1 MHRVAVTKA
10 GPRPALRKALIELPR
25 YLVEGLVVFFRHLQP
40 ALQPSP
46 RNCKYR
52 EDQNIPQEHATHDIV
67 VKEQKKP
74 FWWLSAIPEIE
85 RQGRL
90 LRYQDLCEAIL
101 RTASEEQREPEPGG
115 GRPYKGPNKID
126 RDEPVEEG
134 RRRLRTQRMNAMFRM
149 ATILARSPLEGQK
162 LLASL
167 VLERRR
173 LQRATPYPADRTWA
187 IQYIVTRGSEAMKL
201 KKTRRQ
207 RKLRVRKERDA
218 RDEVRKTSRNKYRA
232 KIRQS
237 RRLEAGGI
245 ISVAPP
251 QEDSDDSISSKSDG
265 ENRRRRKRRRR
276 TGSVVVRAPLAT
288 IKEENVDA
296 SQDNKTPGEGFP
308 RPTTPVP
315 APPSPPPGQASLPR
329 ELHGQKYGRSENKE
343 SRDDETEE
351 DTMSP
356 GSIHEF
362 ELQQTKDNIK
372 RAKEQYEAY
381 LRLWDTYR
389 TEGIAE
395 RLWKLYYHLFHDLGV
410 DVDEPN
416 FHETGKSI
424 VYQCGPRSFSVFR
437 SSITDDN
444 TVPRFVNSQSK
455 AALEPSGD
463 GPSHGKKIE
472 EFSSPDI
479 PDFDLYSEELPRVP
493 VMITVI
499 DFDRG
504 HAGLEIPILPE
515 PTEDHTKPEASIT
528 HLRGGDPVKLFGKLT
543 VEYHQ
548 ALANTLINRKPNR
561 LWKTRADRL
570 EKLLLHVRHQPLYYS
585 MDLPIFGNSVGE
597 HDALRLLDS
606 TAKILRKILDFADAL
621 SIRKD
626 MGQNLVYRLVDH
638 SNDVQ
643 SLGDKAFDKLVAYA
657 EKGDID
663 PLGDF
668 ETDDWVRVLED
679 RARILYDTTNYIET
693 DSLPNDI
700 TPLLEPFLDNI
711 KTHVQPIK
719 HHFPDY
725 QPGYDPYAYCP
736 DRPPDKPIKK
746 SRTHLPPRKP
756 KTGRGCFRPSHILR
770 SQVLLDALTVLG
782 GMKGKSRDKLRN
794 FFLDGQSME
803 RERRRLPEEDWEP
816 NFTTCGYETKAG
828 SNARFSIPG
837 RMVESTPFGVFSWR
851 MPRWILKIPE
861 QVVLPPWTEA
871 CQGYAL
877 MNYRKNRELYERWQ
891 FSGWKK
897 YSVSFLDPE
906 AARLL
911 VKELEGNNGNTPPPP
926 PSTPTLLTRWVPT
939 SSLPT
944 HILRNGSLPDGND
957 DDDGFIED
965 VEEGTIIPSGATVI
979 TRSSSGSTS
988 TIGASPP
995 SMATGADTAA
1005 HGTQPQPS
1013 MPSGEDPA
1021 SGRGGDGADDD
1032 DSLSE
1037 KRVRKQVRFLIP
1049 DPEPE
1054 ETPKE
1059 TLEGEGMTYHWAP
1072 EDLFEFEWDDE
1083 HEPGE
1088 PTEQELINELRIAN
1102 LEINDEEEV
1111 FGMEGDDEGL
1121 AGPHPT
1127 GFYDEEGEVRRTSR
1141 PEGSGREELSSRDS
1155 SPDWLARTAWPGADW
1170 TTSAQAQRGIQTLF
1184 DAPSNIPE
1192 NLGGIAQETGNHDT
1206 GPRHGEDGDGVE

>member
-1 MHRVAVTKA
+1 
-10 GPRPALRKALIELPR
+10 
-25 YLVEGLVVFFRHLQP
+25 
-40 ALQPSP
+40 
-46 RNCKYR
+46 
-52 EDQNIPQEHATHDIV
+52 
-67 VKEQKKP
+67 
-74 FWWLSAIPEIE
+74 
-85 RQGRL
+85 
-90 LRYQDLCEAIL
+90 
-101 RTASEEQREPEPGG
+101 
-115 GRPYKGPNKID
+115 
-126 RDEPVEEG
+126 
-134 RRRLRTQRMNAMFRM
+134 MFRM

-173 LQRATPYPADRTWA
+173 LQRATPYPVDKTWA
-187 IQYIVTRGSEAMKL
+187 IQYIVTRGSEAMQV

-207 RKLRVRKERDA
+207 KKLRVRKERDT
-218 RDEVRKTSRNKYRA
+218 RDEMRETSRNKYRA

-237 RRLEAGGI
+237 RQLEAGGI
-245 ISVAPP
+245 MSVATP

-288 IKEENVDA
+288 IKEENVDV
-296 SQDNKTPGEGFP
+296 SQDNKTCGEGFP

-329 ELHGQKYGRSENKE
+329 EPHDQKHGQFENEE
-343 SRDDETEE
+343 SGDDETEE

-356 GSIHEF
+356 GSIREF
-362 ELQQTKDNIK
+362 ELQRTTENIK

-381 LRLWDTYR
+381 LRLWGTYR

-416 FHETGKSI
+416 FHETD
-424 VYQCGPRSFSVFR
+424 P
-437 SSITDDN
+437 
-444 TVPRFVNSQSK
+444 QSK
-455 AALEPSGD
+455 AALEPSGEV
-463 GPSHGKKIE
+463 PIHGKKTE

-479 PDFDLYSEELPRVP
+479 PDFDLYSEELPSVP

-504 HAGLEIPILPE
+504 HVGLEILILPE
-515 PTEDHTKPEASIT
+515 PTEDHTRPEMSIT
-528 HLRGGDPVKLFGKLT
+528 HLRGGDQVKLFGKLT

-548 ALANTLINRKPNR
+548 ALANTLVNRKPNP

-570 EKLLLHVRHQPLYYS
+570 DKLLLHVRHQPLYYS

-597 HDALRLLDS
+597 RDALRLLDS
-606 TAKILRKILDFADAL
+606 TAKILRKILDFADTL
-621 SIRKD
+621 SLRKD
-626 MGQNLVYRLVDH
+626 MGQNLVYQLVDH

-663 PLGDF
+663 PLSDF

-679 RARILYDTTNYIET
+679 RARILYDTTRYIET
-693 DSLPNDI
+693 DSLPNNI
-700 TPLLEPFLDNI
+700 KPFLESFFDDI
-711 KTHVQPIK
+711 KTHVRPVK
-719 HHFPDY
+719 HHFPGY

-736 DRPPDKPIKK
+736 DRPPDNPIKK
-746 SRTHLPPRKP
+746 SRTHLPPKKP
-756 KTGRGCFRPSHILR
+756 RTGRGCFRPSHILR

-782 GMKGKSRDKLRN
+782 GMKGKSRDKVRH

-816 NFTTCGYETKAG
+816 NFTTRGYETKAG

-877 MNYRKNRELYERWQ
+877 MNYRKNQELYERWQ

-911 VKELEGNNGNTPPPP
+911 VKELEGNNENMSPPP
-926 PSTPTLLTRWVPT
+926 PSTPTFLTRRVPT

-944 HILRNGSLPDGND
+944 HILRTGCLPDCN

-979 TRSSSGSTS
+979 TRSSSRSTR
-988 TIGASPP
+988 TMGASPP
-995 SMATGADTAA
+995 SVTTAAETAA
-1005 HGTQPQPS
+1005 HDIQPQPS
-1013 MPSGEDPA
+1013 MRSDEDPA

-1032 DSLSE
+1032 DPISK

-1049 DPEPE
+1049 NPEPE

-1059 TLEGEGMTYHWAP
+1059 IVEEEGMTYHWAP
-1072 EDLFEFEWDDE
+1072 EELFEFEWDDE

-1102 LEINDEEEV
+1102 LDIYDDEKI

-1121 AGPHPT
+1121 AGPHPA
-1127 GFYDEEGEVRRTSR
+1127 GFHGGEVEVRRTSR
-1141 PEGSGREELSSRDS
+1141 REGGGKEELSSRDS
-1155 SPDWLARTAWPGADW
+1155 SPDWLARTAFPGADW
-1170 TTSAQAQRGIQTLF
+1170 TTSAQAQRGIQTFF
-1184 DAPSNIPE
+1184 DVPSN
-1192 NLGGIAQETGNHDT
+1192 LGDITKEAGKHDT
-1206 GPRHGEDGDGVE
+1206 GARHGEDDDGVE